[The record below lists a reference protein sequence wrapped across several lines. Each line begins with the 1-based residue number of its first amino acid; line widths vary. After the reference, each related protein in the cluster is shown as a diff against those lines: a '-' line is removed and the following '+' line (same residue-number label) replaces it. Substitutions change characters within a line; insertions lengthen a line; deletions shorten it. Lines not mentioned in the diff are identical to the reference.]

1 MFPILKNLDTSRKI
15 IPIMLTLTIDQVHPA
30 IRDLVNTFLLKSK
43 HPFEM
48 IAHGGQVMRG
58 EETYNKGVAFWDN
71 NYDREHAG
79 KLRIEV
85 DNKDR
90 LVYVITGRE
99 EVSPRRKTLD
109 ERWSKRTTDPK
120 KVVKLMLSMI
130 TPYTLE
136 SIAMSYNKPVREH
149 LRGWRYENDAK
160 VKEPL
165 RQLGSSHMAMV
176 KELKNLKALGVNFVT
191 QEFRNIAEQTLAYH
205 EEHEYRENAKV
216 AQIFVSYR
224 DDGIHLF
231 DNNASPKEQVYTSFD
246 TLPEDT
252 RGKVAFLKMLKDGEA
267 IPEVGLRVDSK
278 TFWVLKMSER
288 VSKGNV

>member
-1 MFPILKNLDTSRKI
+1 MPTI
-15 IPIMLTLTIDQVHPA
+15 TIDQVHPA

-43 HPFEM
+43 YPFEM

-71 NYDREHAG
+71 NFDRDHAG

-85 DNKDR
+85 DKKDR
-90 LVYVITGRE
+90 LVFVITGRE
-99 EVSPRRKTLD
+99 EVSPRRRTLD

-120 KVVKLMLSMI
+120 KVMKLMLSMI

-136 SIAMSYNKPVREH
+136 DIARSQRQPVLEH
-149 LRGWRYENDAK
+149 LRGWRYEYDSK

-165 RQLGSSHMAMV
+165 RQLGNSHMAMI

-191 QEFRNIAEQTLAYH
+191 QEFRDIAEQTLAYND
-205 EEHEYRENAKV
+205 EHEYRGNAKV
-216 AQIFVSYR
+216 AQIFVTYR
-224 DDGIHLF
+224 DDGIHVF

-252 RGKVAFLKMLKDGEA
+252 RGKVAFLKMLKDGDS
-267 IPEVGLRVDSK
+267 IPETGLRVDSK
-278 TFWVLKMSER
+278 TFWILKMSER

>member
-1 MFPILKNLDTSRKI
+1 MNIE
-15 IPIMLTLTIDQVHPA
+15 QVHPA

-43 HPFEM
+43 YPFAM
-48 IAHGGQVMRG
+48 IAVGGQVMRG

-136 SIAMSYNKPVREH
+136 AIAQSYHKPVREH

-165 RQLGSSHMAMV
+165 RQLGNSHMAMV

-205 EEHEYRENAKV
+205 EEHEYRENVKV

-267 IPEVGLRVDSK
+267 IPEVGVRVDAK